1 MTRQYYEPGSEFRKE
16 RVPSSVRFMF
26 VRDLLGEGLL
36 LFNEGRFYDA
46 HEVWEDLWR
55 VTEDPSL
62 KTCYQ
67 GLIQAAV
74 GLHHLGRGNLIGA
87 RSQLGKSIR
96 NLQVGLGIGTGLDID
111 ALIGDLQELLD
122 TMTGP
127 TPSALRI
134 ARLK

>member
-1 MTRQYYEPGSEFRKE
+1 MVVSDR
-16 RVPSSVRFMF
+16 
-26 VRDLLGEGLL
+26 LAEGLL

-55 VTEDPSL
+55 ATTDPPL
-62 KTCYQ
+62 KICYQ

-74 GLHHLGRGNLIGA
+74 GLHHLERRNQTGA

-96 NLQVGLGIGTGLDID
+96 NLQAGVTTATGLDIER
-111 ALIGDLQELLD
+111 LILELTRLLAS
-122 TMTGP
+122 MP
-127 TPSALRI
+127 EEPPRSLRI

>member
-1 MTRQYYEPGSEFRKE
+1 MA
-16 RVPSSVRFMF
+16 VA
-26 VRDLLGEGLL
+26 DLLAQGLL

-55 VTEDPSL
+55 ATSDPVM

-74 GLHHLGRGNLIGA
+74 GLHHLERRNMVGA
-87 RSQLGKSIR
+87 SSQARKSIR
-96 NLQVGLGIGTGLDID
+96 NLKAGAAAVTGLDIEG
-111 ALIGDLQELLD
+111 LVLQLETLLENISN
-122 TMTGP
+122 GVP
-127 TPSALRI
+127 RGLRV

>member
-1 MTRQYYEPGSEFRKE
+1 MLVS
-16 RVPSSVRFMF
+16 
-26 VRDLLGEGLL
+26 DLLSEGLL

-55 VTEDPSL
+55 ATTDPSL

-74 GLHHLGRGNLIGA
+74 GMHHLGRRNETGA

-96 NLQVGLGIGTGLDID
+96 NLQAGNAAQTGLDIESF
-111 ALIGDLQELLD
+111 IRELTKLLSGIPEEPPR
-122 TMTGP
+122 T
-127 TPSALRI
+127 LRI
-134 ARLK
+134 ARLQ

>member
-1 MTRQYYEPGSEFRKE
+1 MVVSDPLAQ
-16 RVPSSVRFMF
+16 
-26 VRDLLGEGLL
+26 GLL

-55 VTEDPSL
+55 ATADPPL

-74 GLHHLGRGNLIGA
+74 GLHHLERRNQTGA

-96 NLQVGLGIGTGLDID
+96 NLQAGAAGGTGLDIES
-111 ALIGDLQELLD
+111 LIHELTKILD
-122 TMTGP
+122 GMP
-127 TPSALRI
+127 EETPRTLRI

>member
-1 MTRQYYEPGSEFRKE
+1 MVVS
-16 RVPSSVRFMF
+16 
-26 VRDLLGEGLL
+26 DLLAKGLD

-55 VTEDPSL
+55 ATADPPL
-62 KTCYQ
+62 KLCYQ

-74 GLHHLGRGNLIGA
+74 GLHHLGRRNPTGA

-96 NLQVGLGIGTGLDID
+96 NLQAGAGRATGLDIEG
-111 ALIGDLQELLD
+111 LIGELVALLVGMPD
-122 TMTGP
+122 EPPRT
-127 TPSALRI
+127 LRI